1 MNTTEATKLLAILTA
16 AYPNAYKGMAKEEIT
31 GVVMVWTMQFA
42 DIPAD
47 IVLMALNKAIST
59 CKFPPTISEIKS
71 KLQSLHWEAYDVLF
85 RTVEEK
91 NSNMRPQYQRIYEA
105 TSPFKTHCAEP
116 NLCEMLSCNTAQYFI
131 E

>member
-1 MNTTEATKLLAILTA
+1 MNTTESAKILAILTA
-16 AYPNAYKGMAKEEIT
+16 AYPNAYKGMTKEEIT

-71 KLQSLHWEAYDVLF
+71 KLQSLHWEAYDELCI
-85 RTVEEK
+85 RGE
-91 NSNMRPQYQRIYEA
+91 NSKINHLEYRRIYEA
-105 TSPFKTHCAEP
+105 TAAFKTHCAEP
-116 NLCEMLSCNTAQYFI
+116 KLNEMLSCNTTQYFI